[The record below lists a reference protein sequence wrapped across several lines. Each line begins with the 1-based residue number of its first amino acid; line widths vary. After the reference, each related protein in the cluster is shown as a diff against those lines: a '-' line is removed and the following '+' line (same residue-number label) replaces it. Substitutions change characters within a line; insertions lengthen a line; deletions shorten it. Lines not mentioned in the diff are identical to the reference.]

1 MFAIYIAMHEETGE
15 GQLKNYSVQICGK
28 TEDQGDDSDDWDVDE
43 YDINDE
49 VEESD
54 DNTRIMMMV
63 KDKTSSKCKSVNF

>member
-1 MFAIYIAMHEETGE
+1 MMRRGG
-15 GQLKNYSVQICGK
+15 GQVKNYSAQICGK
-28 TEDQGDDSDDWDVDE
+28 TEDQGDDSKDWDADE

-63 KDKTSSKCKSVNF
+63 KDRTS